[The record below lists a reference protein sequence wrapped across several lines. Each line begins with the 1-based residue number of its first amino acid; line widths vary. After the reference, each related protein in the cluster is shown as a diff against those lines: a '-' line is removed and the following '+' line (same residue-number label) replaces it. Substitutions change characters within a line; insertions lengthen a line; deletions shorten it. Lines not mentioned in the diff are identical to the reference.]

1 MKFQH
6 SIAALVV
13 ILGGFITSS
22 SAWADDLVL
31 PQQQAQKHL
40 GVATCASSTCHGS
53 LQPLEKTR
61 VLQNEFVT
69 WSRLDPH
76 SRGMRTL
83 HSEESQRIA
92 ANLGL
97 EQPAHKA
104 KVCMDCHLD
113 NPEPKARGR
122 KFTHNDGV
130 GCESCHGGAEKWLK
144 PHTNKNRSTKDNIAD
159 GMYPT
164 ADPAARA
171 KLCLSCHMGTQ
182 DKLATHEIMGAG
194 HPRLSFELQTFTEI
208 QPAHYRI
215 DDDYRNRKHGSDPL
229 QVWIAGV
236 YQNAASW
243 LDLIASDWLS
253 PATIIPELTLFD
265 CQACHHPMSDKHWKP
280 RSSKGLPPGSIRL
293 ADSHIM
299 MVWALTSQL
308 QPNEHERLVSWLHEL
323 HQASVTS
330 VDKLK
335 EQASIGLTLLK
346 ELQQKQ
352 SKLAMSTKAR
362 RALLERI
369 ARGGKTG
376 LFDDYSAA
384 EQAAFAVQ
392 LLLREQNPERFSVIA
407 GPLFESVAD
416 EDNFNIYR
424 FRAAIGKALD

>member
-1 MKFQH
+1 MKTQH
-6 SIAALVV
+6 SIAALMVV
-13 ILGGFITSS
+13 LASLVTS

-31 PQQQAQKHL
+31 PQQQTQKHL

-53 LQPLEKTR
+53 LQPLDNTR

-76 SRGMRTL
+76 SRGMQTL
-83 HSEESQRIA
+83 RSEASERIA
-92 ANLGL
+92 YNLGL

-104 KVCMDCHLD
+104 KVCLDCHVD
-113 NPEPKARGR
+113 NPAPKAQGR

-130 GCESCHGGAEKWLK
+130 GCESCHGGAEQWLK
-144 PHTNKNRSTKDNIAD
+144 PHTNKNRSMEDNIAD

-164 ADPAARA
+164 ANPVARA
-171 KLCLSCHMGTQ
+171 KLCLSCHMGNK
-182 DKLATHEIMGAG
+182 DKFTTHEIMGAG

-208 QPAHYRI
+208 QPAHFRV
-215 DDDYRNRKHGSDPL
+215 DDDYRERKNTTDPI

-236 YQNAASW
+236 YQNATSW
-243 LDLIASDWLS
+243 LDLMASDWLN
-253 PATIIPELTLFD
+253 PATVIPELALFD

-280 RSSKGLPPGSIRL
+280 RSSKGLPPGSVRI

-308 QPNEHERLVSWLHEL
+308 QPGQHQRLVSWLHDI
-323 HQASVTS
+323 HQASASS
-330 VDKLK
+330 VDALK
-335 EQASIGLTLLK
+335 EQAQIGLKLLA
-346 ELQQKQ
+346 ELEQKQ
-352 SKLAMSTKAR
+352 TQLTLSRKDR

-369 ARGGKTG
+369 AHGGKTG

-392 LLLREQNPERFSVIA
+392 LLLRELNPERFVEI
-407 GPLFESVAD
+407 GDPLFDSVAD
-416 EDNFNIYR
+416 EDNFNIYQ
-424 FRAAIGKALD
+424 FRNAIGKALN